1 MNPKMESSILQLL
14 NLKKQNQIYQKYY
27 MDQYHMIQSSQ
38 KYIQSILDNT
48 SQINLQK
55 LEGKDDTLN
64 FMQEDSDNQETPRN
78 KPIQ

>member
-14 NLKKQNQIYQKYY
+14 NLKKENQIYQKYY

-38 KYIQSILDNT
+38 TYIQAILDNT

-55 LEGKDDTLN
+55 MEAKDDTLN
-64 FMQEDSDNQETPRN
+64 FM
-78 KPIQ
+78 

>member
-78 KPIQ
+78 KPTQ

>member
-38 KYIQSILDNT
+38 KYIHSILDNS

-55 LEGKDDTLN
+55 LEAKDDTLN

-78 KPIQ
+78 KPSQ

>member
-1 MNPKMESSILQLL
+1 MESSILQLL

-48 SQINLQK
+48 SQIIIQK

-64 FMQEDSDNQETPRN
+64 FMREDSDNQETPRN
-78 KPIQ
+78 KPSQ

>member
-38 KYIQSILDNT
+38 KYIQSILDNS

>member
-38 KYIQSILDNT
+38 KYIQSILDNS

-55 LEGKDDTLN
+55 LEAKDDTLN
-64 FMQEDSDNQETPRN
+64 FMQEDSDNQETPRS
-78 KPIQ
+78 KPSQ